1 MQKNEWDDYAAGWDE
16 DEAAQ
21 AYARAAYASL
31 AFALTKMGA
40 SIEGVHTL
48 DFGCGTGLLSSHL
61 AKSSASILGVDTS
74 KEMLNVFNA
83 KIRSDRWAH
92 VKTSDVLPS
101 DGEFDLI
108 VCSSVCSFLDD
119 YSARV
124 KQLAGLLSPGGIFV
138 QWDWELNVEDEEP
151 HGLSRDEIRQALS
164 DAGFDDIKVDAAFEV
179 PVGDVVMRPLMGI
192 ARG

>member
-1 MQKNEWDDYAAGWDE
+1 VQKNEWDDYAAGWDE

-40 SIEGVHTL
+40 SIEGGHTL

-83 KIRSDRWAH
+83 KIRSNRWAH

-101 DGEFDLI
+101 D
-108 VCSSVCSFLDD
+108 
-119 YSARV
+119 
-124 KQLAGLLSPGGIFV
+124 
-138 QWDWELNVEDEEP
+138 
-151 HGLSRDEIRQALS
+151 GLSRDEIRQALS
-164 DAGFDDIKVDAAFEV
+164 DAGFSDIKVDTAFEA
-179 PVGDVVMRPLMGI
+179 PVGDVVMRPLMSI